1 MKYKTKWKDV
11 DFCGNKICRLNV
23 HKDLCL
29 VSVKH
34 LYKAECIRTVLFLM
48 TATRTTTVSPCAV
61 AADVVDVIA
70 VAVVIL
76 YPLLL
81 LLSVER
87 RVRH

>member
-11 DFCGNKICRLNV
+11 DFCGNKICRLHV
-23 HKDLCL
+23 HKDLFL

-48 TATRTTTVSPCAV
+48 TAARTTAVSPCAV
-61 AADVVDVIA
+61 AAVVVVA

>member
-1 MKYKTKWKDV
+1 MWIVAGTKYAVSMFTKIY
-11 DFCGNKICRLNV
+11 FLSQSNI
-23 HKDLCL
+23 
-29 VSVKH
+29 
-34 LYKAECIRTVLFLM
+34 YTECIRTVVFLM
-48 TATRTTTVSPCAV
+48 TATRTTAVSPCAV
-61 AADVVDVIA
+61 AAVVVVA